1 MDKLIHKEMNDGK
14 FVYPM
19 DKPHCVHSLGAVPK
33 NNGSYRPIT
42 DCRRPLLRSI
52 NNYMDTTFET
62 FSYAST
68 DQVCDLM
75 SEGCYMATVDIAAAY
90 RSVSINPDQWTY
102 QGIKWIINDE
112 HKYLYDVRLSFGLC
126 CAPFIFTQLSDFVV
140 RTMNRLGYFNVISY
154 IDDFILVEPT
164 RDRCINAQAVLF
176 ELLGTLGFEVAWN
189 KCAAPSTNVR
199 YLGIILTVLT

>member
-102 QGIKWIINDE
+102 QGINWIINDE

-126 CAPFIFTQLSDFVV
+126 CAPFIFTQLSDFV
-140 RTMNRLGYFNVISY
+140 
-154 IDDFILVEPT
+154 VEPT